1 MDIQCLKKIQSDEIM
16 KITVGI
22 PAYNE
27 EKNIAKIISQIKEF
41 TPSIIVCD
49 DHSTDDTNKIVKSLG
64 VDVITHQKNLG
75 YGSAIKSIFA
85 KAKEIDSDVLV
96 TMDADGQHRIE
107 DLKKILEPV
116 LSDTVDVCIGSRFL
130 EKNVENVPSYRK
142 VGIKVLTKLTNV
154 SLKDSVTDSQSGFRA
169 YGKKAIIGI
178 VPTESGMAISNEIL
192 LKASSL
198 NLRIGEVPI
207 VVLYDGDTS
216 THNPVSHGT
225 SVFASTLKFIAIE
238 HPLQFFVLPGVLILL
253 IGLSFVLWTLQL
265 FSDSGNLVTN
275 IALIGIACLIF
286 GAILI
291 ANGINLFSIAHLIR
305 EK

>member
-1 MDIQCLKKIQSDEIM
+1 M

-27 EKNIAKIISQIKEF
+27 EENIAKIISQLKDI
-41 TPSIIVCD
+41 TSSIIVCD
-49 DHSTDDTNKIVKSLG
+49 DHSTDNTNKIAKSLG
-64 VDVITHQKNLG
+64 ADVVTHSKNMG

-107 DLKKILEPV
+107 DLKKILEPI
-116 LSDTVDVCIGSRFL
+116 LSGTVDVCIGSRFL
-130 EKNVENVPSYRK
+130 GKNVENVPSYRK

-154 SLKDSVTDSQSGFRA
+154 SLKEAITDSQSGFRA
-169 YGKKAIIGI
+169 YAKKAISEII
-178 VPTESGMAISNEIL
+178 PTDSGMAISNEIL
-192 LKASSL
+192 LKASNL

-216 THNPVSHGT
+216 THNPISHGT
-225 SVFASTLKFIAIE
+225 SVFVSTLKFIAIE
-238 HPLQFFVLPGVLILL
+238 HPLRFFVLPGALILL
-253 IGLSFVLWTLQL
+253 LGLSFVLWALQL
-265 FSDSGNLVTN
+265 FSDSGMLVTN
-275 IALIGIACLIF
+275 ITLIGIACLIF

-291 ANGINLFSIAHLIR
+291 VNGINLFSITHLLS

>member
-1 MDIQCLKKIQSDEIM
+1 M

-27 EKNIAKIISQIKEF
+27 EENIAKIISQIKDV
-41 TPSIIVCD
+41 TQSIIVCD
-49 DHSTDDTNKIVKSLG
+49 DHSTDDTNKIAKALG
-64 VDVITHQKNLG
+64 ADVVTHPKNMG

-107 DLKKILEPV
+107 DLKKILEPI
-116 LSDTVDVCIGSRFL
+116 LSGTVDVCIGSRFL
-130 EKNVENVPSYRK
+130 GKNVENVPSYRK

-154 SLKDSVTDSQSGFRA
+154 SLKESITDSQSGFRA
-169 YGKKAIIGI
+169 YAKKAISEII
-178 VPTESGMAISNEIL
+178 PTESGMAISNEIL

-225 SVFASTLKFIAIE
+225 SVFVSTLKFIAIE
-238 HPLQFFVLPGVLILL
+238 HPLRFFVLPGVLILL
-253 IGLSFVLWTLQL
+253 LGLSFVLWALQL
-265 FSDSGNLVTN
+265 FSDSGVLVTN
-275 IALIGIACLIF
+275 ITLIGIACLIF

-291 ANGINLFSIAHLIR
+291 VNGINLFSITHLIR

>member
-1 MDIQCLKKIQSDEIM
+1 M

-27 EKNIAKIISQIKEF
+27 EKNIAKIISQLKDI
-41 TPSIIVCD
+41 TSSIIVCD
-49 DHSTDDTNKIVKSLG
+49 DHSTDNTNKIAKSLG
-64 VDVITHQKNLG
+64 VDVVTHSKNMG

-107 DLKKILEPV
+107 DLKKILEPI
-116 LSDTVDVCIGSRFL
+116 LSGTVDVCIGSRFL
-130 EKNVENVPSYRK
+130 GKNVENVPSYRK

-154 SLKDSVTDSQSGFRA
+154 SLKEAITDSQSGFRA
-169 YGKKAIIGI
+169 YAKKAISEII
-178 VPTESGMAISNEIL
+178 PTDSGMAISNEIL

-225 SVFASTLKFIAIE
+225 SVFVSTLKFIAIE
-238 HPLQFFVLPGVLILL
+238 HPLRFFVLPGALILL
-253 IGLSFVLWTLQL
+253 LGLSFVLWALQL
-265 FSDSGNLVTN
+265 FSDSGMLVTN
-275 IALIGIACLIF
+275 ITLIGIACLIF

-291 ANGINLFSIAHLIR
+291 VNGINLFSITHLLR
-305 EK
+305 DK

>member
-1 MDIQCLKKIQSDEIM
+1 M

-27 EKNIAKIISQIKEF
+27 EENIAKIISQLKDI
-41 TPSIIVCD
+41 TSSIIVCD
-49 DHSTDDTNKIVKSLG
+49 DHSTDNTNKIAKSLG
-64 VDVITHQKNLG
+64 VDVVTHSKNMG

-107 DLKKILEPV
+107 DLKKILEPI
-116 LSDTVDVCIGSRFL
+116 LSGTVDVCIGSRFL
-130 EKNVENVPSYRK
+130 GKNVENVPSYRK

-154 SLKDSVTDSQSGFRA
+154 SLKEAITDSQSGFRA
-169 YGKKAIIGI
+169 YAKKAISEII
-178 VPTESGMAISNEIL
+178 PTDSGMAISNEIL

-225 SVFASTLKFIAIE
+225 SVFVSTLKFIAIE
-238 HPLQFFVLPGVLILL
+238 HPLRFFVLPGVLILL
-253 IGLSFVLWTLQL
+253 LGLSFVLWALQL
-265 FSDSGNLVTN
+265 FSDSGMLVTN
-275 IALIGIACLIF
+275 ITLIGIACLIF

-291 ANGINLFSIAHLIR
+291 VNGINLFSITHLLR

>member
-1 MDIQCLKKIQSDEIM
+1 M

-27 EKNIAKIISQIKEF
+27 EENIAKIISQLKDIAS
-41 TPSIIVCD
+41 SIIVCD
-49 DHSTDDTNKIVKSLG
+49 DHSTDNTNKIAKSLG
-64 VDVITHQKNLG
+64 ADVVTHSKNMG

-116 LSDTVDVCIGSRFL
+116 LSGTVDICIGSRFL

-154 SLKDSVTDSQSGFRA
+154 SLKESITDSQSGFRA
-169 YGKKAIIGI
+169 YAKKAISEII
-178 VPTESGMAISNEIL
+178 PTESGMAISNEIL
-192 LKASSL
+192 LKASNL

-225 SVFASTLKFIAIE
+225 SVFVSTLKFIAIE
-238 HPLQFFVLPGVLILL
+238 HPLQFFVIPGALILL
-253 IGLSFVLWTLQL
+253 LGLSFVLWALQL
-265 FSDSGNLVTN
+265 FSDSGVLVTN
-275 IALIGIACLIF
+275 ITLIGIACLIF

-291 ANGINLFSIAHLIR
+291 VNGINLFSIIHLIR

>member
-1 MDIQCLKKIQSDEIM
+1 M

-27 EKNIAKIISQIKEF
+27 EENIAKIISQLKDI
-41 TPSIIVCD
+41 TSSIIVCD
-49 DHSTDDTNKIVKSLG
+49 DHSTDNTNKIAKSLG
-64 VDVITHQKNLG
+64 ADVVTHSKNMG

-116 LSDTVDVCIGSRFL
+116 LSGTVDICIGSRFL

-154 SLKDSVTDSQSGFRA
+154 SLKESITDSQSGFRA
-169 YGKKAIIGI
+169 YAKKAISEII
-178 VPTESGMAISNEIL
+178 PTESGMAISNEIL
-192 LKASSL
+192 LKASNL

-225 SVFASTLKFIAIE
+225 SVFVSTLKFIAIE
-238 HPLQFFVLPGVLILL
+238 HPLQFFVIPGALILL
-253 IGLSFVLWTLQL
+253 LGLSFVLWALQL
-265 FSDSGNLVTN
+265 FSDSGVLVTN
-275 IALIGIACLIF
+275 ITLIGIACLIF

-291 ANGINLFSIAHLIR
+291 VNGINLFSITHLIR

>member
-1 MDIQCLKKIQSDEIM
+1 M

-27 EKNIAKIISQIKEF
+27 EENIAKIISQLKDV
-41 TPSIIVCD
+41 TQSIIVCD
-49 DHSTDDTNKIVKSLG
+49 DHSTDNTNKIAKSLG
-64 VDVITHQKNLG
+64 VDVVTHSKNMG

-116 LSDTVDVCIGSRFL
+116 LSGTVDICIGSRFL

-154 SLKDSVTDSQSGFRA
+154 SLKESITDSQSGFRV
-169 YGKKAIIGI
+169 YSKKAISEIT
-178 VPTESGMAISNEIL
+178 PTESGMAISNEIL

-225 SVFASTLKFIAIE
+225 SVFVSTLKFIAIE
-238 HPLQFFVLPGVLILL
+238 HPLRFFVLPGVLILL
-253 IGLSFVLWTLQL
+253 IGLSFVLWALQL
-265 FSDSGNLVTN
+265 FSDSGMLVTN
-275 IALIGIACLIF
+275 ITLIGIACLIF

-291 ANGINLFSIAHLIR
+291 VNGINLFSITNLLR

>member
-1 MDIQCLKKIQSDEIM
+1 M

-27 EKNIAKIISQIKEF
+27 EENIAKIISQLKDV
-41 TPSIIVCD
+41 TQSIIVCD
-49 DHSTDDTNKIVKSLG
+49 DHSTDNTNKIAKSLG
-64 VDVITHQKNLG
+64 VDVVTHSKNMG

-107 DLKKILEPV
+107 DLKKILEPI
-116 LSDTVDVCIGSRFL
+116 LSGTVDVCIGSRFL
-130 EKNVENVPSYRK
+130 GKNVENVPSYRK

-154 SLKDSVTDSQSGFRA
+154 SLKEAITDSQSGFRA
-169 YGKKAIIGI
+169 YAKKAISEII
-178 VPTESGMAISNEIL
+178 PTDSGMAISNEIL

-225 SVFASTLKFIAIE
+225 SVFVSTLKFIAIE
-238 HPLQFFVLPGVLILL
+238 HPLRFFVLPGALILL
-253 IGLSFVLWTLQL
+253 LGLSFVLWALQL
-265 FSDSGNLVTN
+265 FSDSGILVTN
-275 IALIGIACLIF
+275 ITLIGIACLIF

-291 ANGINLFSIAHLIR
+291 VNGINLFSITHLLR
-305 EK
+305 DK

>member
-1 MDIQCLKKIQSDEIM
+1 M

-27 EKNIAKIISQIKEF
+27 EENIAKIISQLKDI
-41 TPSIIVCD
+41 TSSIIVCD
-49 DHSTDDTNKIVKSLG
+49 DHSTDNTNKIAKSLG
-64 VDVITHQKNLG
+64 VDVVTHSKNMG

-107 DLKKILEPV
+107 DLKKILEPI
-116 LSDTVDVCIGSRFL
+116 LSGTVDVCIGSRFL
-130 EKNVENVPSYRK
+130 GKNVENVPSYRK

-154 SLKDSVTDSQSGFRA
+154 SLKEAITDSQSGFRA
-169 YGKKAIIGI
+169 YAKKAISEII
-178 VPTESGMAISNEIL
+178 PTDSGMAISNEIL
-192 LKASSL
+192 LKASNL

-216 THNPVSHGT
+216 THNPISHGT
-225 SVFASTLKFIAIE
+225 SVFVSTLKFIAIE
-238 HPLQFFVLPGVLILL
+238 HPLRFFVLPGTLILL
-253 IGLSFVLWTLQL
+253 LGLSFVLWALQL
-265 FSDSGNLVTN
+265 FSDSGILVTN
-275 IALIGIACLIF
+275 ITLIGIACLIF

-291 ANGINLFSIAHLIR
+291 VNGINLFSITHLLR

>member
-1 MDIQCLKKIQSDEIM
+1 M

-27 EKNIAKIISQIKEF
+27 EKNIAKIISQLKDI
-41 TPSIIVCD
+41 TSSIIVCD
-49 DHSTDDTNKIVKSLG
+49 DHSTDNTNKIVKSLG
-64 VDVITHQKNLG
+64 VDVVTHSKNMG

-107 DLKKILEPV
+107 DLKKILEPI
-116 LSDTVDVCIGSRFL
+116 LSGTVDICIGSRFL

-154 SLKDSVTDSQSGFRA
+154 SLKEAITDSQSGFRA
-169 YGKKAIIGI
+169 YAKKAISEII
-178 VPTESGMAISNEIL
+178 PTDSGMAISNEIL

-225 SVFASTLKFIAIE
+225 SVFISTLKFIAID
-238 HPLQFFVLPGVLILL
+238 HPLRFFVLPGVLILL
-253 IGLSFVLWTLQL
+253 LGLSFVLWALQL
-265 FSDSGNLVTN
+265 FSNSGMLVTN
-275 IALIGIACLIF
+275 ITLIGIACLIF

-291 ANGINLFSIAHLIR
+291 VNGINLFSITHLLR

>member
-1 MDIQCLKKIQSDEIM
+1 M

-27 EKNIAKIISQIKEF
+27 EENIAKIISQLKDI
-41 TPSIIVCD
+41 TSSIIVCD
-49 DHSTDDTNKIVKSLG
+49 DHSTDNTNKIAKSLG
-64 VDVITHQKNLG
+64 VDVVTHSKNMG

-116 LSDTVDVCIGSRFL
+116 LSGTVDICIGSRFL

-154 SLKDSVTDSQSGFRA
+154 SLKESITDSQSGFRA
-169 YGKKAIIGI
+169 YAKKAISEII
-178 VPTESGMAISNEIL
+178 PTESGMAISNEIL
-192 LKASSL
+192 LKASNL

-225 SVFASTLKFIAIE
+225 SVFVSTLKFIAIE
-238 HPLQFFVLPGVLILL
+238 HPLQFFVIPGALILL
-253 IGLSFVLWTLQL
+253 LGLSFVLWALQL
-265 FSDSGNLVTN
+265 FSDSGMLVTN
-275 IALIGIACLIF
+275 ITLIGIACLIF

-291 ANGINLFSIAHLIR
+291 VNGINLFSITHLLR
-305 EK
+305 DK

>member
-1 MDIQCLKKIQSDEIM
+1 M

-27 EKNIAKIISQIKEF
+27 EENIAKIISQLKDI
-41 TPSIIVCD
+41 TSSIIVCD
-49 DHSTDDTNKIVKSLG
+49 DHSTDNTNKIAKSLG
-64 VDVITHQKNLG
+64 VDVVTHSKNMG

-107 DLKKILEPV
+107 DLKKILEPI
-116 LSDTVDVCIGSRFL
+116 LSGTVDVCIGSRFL
-130 EKNVENVPSYRK
+130 GKNVENVPSYRK

-154 SLKDSVTDSQSGFRA
+154 SLKEAITDSQSGFRA
-169 YGKKAIIGI
+169 YAKKAISEII
-178 VPTESGMAISNEIL
+178 PTDSGMAISNEIL

-225 SVFASTLKFIAIE
+225 SVFISTLKFIAID
-238 HPLQFFVLPGVLILL
+238 HPLRFFVLPGVLILL
-253 IGLSFVLWTLQL
+253 IGLSFVLWALQL
-265 FSDSGNLVTN
+265 FSDSGILVTN
-275 IALIGIACLIF
+275 ITLIGIACLIF

-291 ANGINLFSIAHLIR
+291 VNGINLFSITHLLR
-305 EK
+305 DK

>member
-1 MDIQCLKKIQSDEIM
+1 M

-27 EKNIAKIISQIKEF
+27 EKNIAKIITQIKEI
-41 TPSIIVCD
+41 TTSIIVCD
-49 DHSTDDTNKIVKSLG
+49 DHSTDETNKIAKSLG
-64 VDVITHQKNLG
+64 VDVITHSKNMG

-85 KAKEIDSDVLV
+85 KAKEIDSDILV

-116 LSDTVDVCIGSRFL
+116 SSGTVDVCIGSRFL
-130 EKNVENVPSYRK
+130 GKNVENVPSYRK

-154 SLKDSVTDSQSGFRA
+154 SLKESITDSQSGFRA
-169 YGKKAIIGI
+169 YGKKSISEIT
-178 VPTESGMAISNEIL
+178 PTASGMGISNEIL
-192 LKASSL
+192 LKAASL
-198 NLRIGEVPI
+198 NLKIAEVPI

-225 SVFASTLKFIAIE
+225 SVFISTLKFIAID
-238 HPLQFFVLPGVLILL
+238 HPLQFFVLPGVFILL

-275 IALIGIACLIF
+275 IVLIGIACLIF

-291 ANGINLFSIAHLIR
+291 VNGINLFSITHLIR

>member
-1 MDIQCLKKIQSDEIM
+1 M
-16 KITVGI
+16 KITIGI

-27 EKNIAKIISQIKEF
+27 EENIAKIISQLKDV
-41 TPSIIVCD
+41 TQSIIVCD
-49 DHSTDDTNKIVKSLG
+49 DHSTDNTNKIAKSLG
-64 VDVITHQKNLG
+64 VDVVTHSKNMG

-116 LSDTVDVCIGSRFL
+116 LSGTVDICIGSRFL

-154 SLKDSVTDSQSGFRA
+154 SLKESITDSQSGFRV
-169 YGKKAIIGI
+169 YSKKAISEIT
-178 VPTESGMAISNEIL
+178 PTESGMAISNEIL

-225 SVFASTLKFIAIE
+225 SVFVSTLKFIAIE
-238 HPLQFFVLPGVLILL
+238 HPLRFFVLPGVLILL
-253 IGLSFVLWTLQL
+253 IGLSFVLWALQL
-265 FSDSGNLVTN
+265 FSDSGMLVTN
-275 IALIGIACLIF
+275 ITLIGIACLIF

-291 ANGINLFSIAHLIR
+291 VNGINLFSITHLLR

>member
-1 MDIQCLKKIQSDEIM
+1 M

-27 EKNIAKIISQIKEF
+27 EKNIAKIISQLKDI
-41 TPSIIVCD
+41 TSSIIVCD
-49 DHSTDDTNKIVKSLG
+49 DHSTDNTNKIAKSLG
-64 VDVITHQKNLG
+64 VDVVTHSKNMG

-85 KAKEIDSDVLV
+85 KAKEIDSDILV

-107 DLKKILEPV
+107 DLKKILEPI
-116 LSDTVDVCIGSRFL
+116 LSGTVDVCIGSRFL
-130 EKNVENVPSYRK
+130 GKNVENVPSYRK

-154 SLKDSVTDSQSGFRA
+154 SLKEAITDSQSGFRA
-169 YGKKAIIGI
+169 YAKKAISEII
-178 VPTESGMAISNEIL
+178 PTDSGMAISNEIL

-225 SVFASTLKFIAIE
+225 SVFVSTLKFIAIE
-238 HPLQFFVLPGVLILL
+238 HPLRFFVLPGALILL
-253 IGLSFVLWTLQL
+253 LGLSFVLWALQL
-265 FSDSGNLVTN
+265 FSDSGMLVTN
-275 IALIGIACLIF
+275 ITLIGIACLIF

-291 ANGINLFSIAHLIR
+291 VNGINLFSITHLLR
-305 EK
+305 DK

>member
-1 MDIQCLKKIQSDEIM
+1 M

-27 EKNIAKIISQIKEF
+27 EENIAKIISQIKDV
-41 TPSIIVCD
+41 TQSIIVCD
-49 DHSTDDTNKIVKSLG
+49 DHSTDDTNKIAKALG
-64 VDVITHQKNLG
+64 ADVVTHPKNMG

-107 DLKKILEPV
+107 DLKKILEPI
-116 LSDTVDVCIGSRFL
+116 LSGTVDVCIGSRFL
-130 EKNVENVPSYRK
+130 GKNVENVPSYRK

-154 SLKDSVTDSQSGFRA
+154 SLKESITDSQSGFRA
-169 YGKKAIIGI
+169 YAKKAISEII
-178 VPTESGMAISNEIL
+178 PTESGMAISNEIL

-225 SVFASTLKFIAIE
+225 SVFVSTLKFIAIE
-238 HPLQFFVLPGVLILL
+238 HPLRFFVLPGVLILL
-253 IGLSFVLWTLQL
+253 LGLSFVLWALQL
-265 FSDSGNLVTN
+265 FSDSGVLVTN
-275 IALIGIACLIF
+275 ITLIGIACLIF

-291 ANGINLFSIAHLIR
+291 VNGINLFSIIHLIR

>member
-1 MDIQCLKKIQSDEIM
+1 M

-27 EKNIAKIISQIKEF
+27 EKNIAKIISRIKDV
-41 TPSIIVCD
+41 TQSIIVCD
-49 DHSTDDTNKIVKSLG
+49 DHSTDDTNKIAKSMG
-64 VDVITHQKNLG
+64 VDVITHSRNMG

-85 KAKEIDSDVLV
+85 KAKEIDSDILV

-116 LSDTVDVCIGSRFL
+116 LSGTVDICIGSRFL

-154 SLKDSVTDSQSGFRA
+154 SLKESITDSQSGFRA
-169 YGKKAIIGI
+169 YAKKAISEII
-178 VPTESGMAISNEIL
+178 PTESGMAISNEIL
-192 LKASSL
+192 LKASNL

-225 SVFASTLKFIAIE
+225 SVFISTLKFIAIE
-238 HPLQFFVLPGVLILL
+238 HPLQFFVIPGALILL
-253 IGLSFVLWTLQL
+253 LGLSFVLWALQL
-265 FSDSGNLVTN
+265 FSDSGVLVTN
-275 IALIGIACLIF
+275 ITLIGIACLIF

-291 ANGINLFSIAHLIR
+291 VNGINLFSIIHLIR

>member
-1 MDIQCLKKIQSDEIM
+1 M

-27 EKNIAKIISQIKEF
+27 EENIAKIISQLKDI
-41 TPSIIVCD
+41 TSSIIVCD
-49 DHSTDDTNKIVKSLG
+49 DHSTDNTNKIAKSLG
-64 VDVITHQKNLG
+64 VDVVTHSKNMG
-75 YGSAIKSIFA
+75 YGSAIKSIFV

-116 LSDTVDVCIGSRFL
+116 LSGTVDICIGSRFL

-154 SLKDSVTDSQSGFRA
+154 SLKESITDSQSGFRV
-169 YGKKAIIGI
+169 YSKKAISEIT
-178 VPTESGMAISNEIL
+178 PTESGMAISNEIL

-225 SVFASTLKFIAIE
+225 SVFVSTLKFIAIE
-238 HPLQFFVLPGVLILL
+238 HPLRFFVLPGVLILL
-253 IGLSFVLWTLQL
+253 LGLSFVLWALQL
-265 FSDSGNLVTN
+265 FSDSGILVTN
-275 IALIGIACLIF
+275 ITLIGIACLIF

-291 ANGINLFSIAHLIR
+291 VNGINLFSITHLLR
-305 EK
+305 DK

>member
-1 MDIQCLKKIQSDEIM
+1 M

-27 EKNIAKIISQIKEF
+27 EENIAKIISQLKDI
-41 TPSIIVCD
+41 TSSIIVCD
-49 DHSTDDTNKIVKSLG
+49 DHSTDNTNKIAKSLG
-64 VDVITHQKNLG
+64 VDVVTHSKNMG

-107 DLKKILEPV
+107 DLKKILEPI
-116 LSDTVDVCIGSRFL
+116 LSGTVDVCIGSRFL

-154 SLKDSVTDSQSGFRA
+154 SLKEAITDSQSGFRA
-169 YGKKAIIGI
+169 YAKKAISEII
-178 VPTESGMAISNEIL
+178 PTESGMAISNEIL

-225 SVFASTLKFIAIE
+225 SVFVSTLKFIAIE
-238 HPLQFFVLPGVLILL
+238 HPLRFFVLPGVLILL
-253 IGLSFVLWTLQL
+253 LGLSFVLWALQL
-265 FSDSGNLVTN
+265 FSDSGMLVTN
-275 IALIGIACLIF
+275 ITLIGIACLIF

-291 ANGINLFSIAHLIR
+291 VNGINLFSITHLLR

>member
-1 MDIQCLKKIQSDEIM
+1 M

-27 EKNIAKIISQIKEF
+27 EKNIAKIISQLKDV
-41 TPSIIVCD
+41 TQSIIVCD
-49 DHSTDDTNKIVKSLG
+49 DHSTDNTNKIAKSLG
-64 VDVITHQKNLG
+64 VDVVTHSKNMG

-107 DLKKILEPV
+107 DLKKILEPI
-116 LSDTVDVCIGSRFL
+116 LSGTVDVCIGSRFL
-130 EKNVENVPSYRK
+130 GKNVENVPSYRK

-154 SLKDSVTDSQSGFRA
+154 SLKEAITDSQSGFRA
-169 YGKKAIIGI
+169 YAKKAISEII
-178 VPTESGMAISNEIL
+178 PTDSGMAISNEIL

-225 SVFASTLKFIAIE
+225 SVFISTLKFIAID
-238 HPLQFFVLPGVLILL
+238 HPLRFFVLPGVLILL
-253 IGLSFVLWTLQL
+253 MGLSFVLWALQL
-265 FSDSGNLVTN
+265 FSDSGMLVTN
-275 IALIGIACLIF
+275 ITLIGIACLIF

-291 ANGINLFSIAHLIR
+291 VNGINLFSITHLLR
-305 EK
+305 DK

>member
-1 MDIQCLKKIQSDEIM
+1 M

-27 EKNIAKIISQIKEF
+27 EENIAKIISQLKDV
-41 TPSIIVCD
+41 TQSIIVCD
-49 DHSTDDTNKIVKSLG
+49 DHSTDNTNKIAKSLG
-64 VDVITHQKNLG
+64 VDVVIHSKNMG
-75 YGSAIKSIFA
+75 YGSAIKSIFV

-116 LSDTVDVCIGSRFL
+116 LSGTVDICIGSRFL

-154 SLKDSVTDSQSGFRA
+154 SLKESITDSQSGFRV
-169 YGKKAIIGI
+169 YSKKAISEIT
-178 VPTESGMAISNEIL
+178 PTESGMAISNEIL

-225 SVFASTLKFIAIE
+225 SVFISTLKFIAIE
-238 HPLQFFVLPGVLILL
+238 HPLRFFVLPGVLILL
-253 IGLSFVLWTLQL
+253 IGLSFVLWALQL
-265 FSDSGNLVTN
+265 FSDSGMLVTN
-275 IALIGIACLIF
+275 ITLIGIACLIF

-291 ANGINLFSIAHLIR
+291 VNGINLFSITHLLR

>member
-1 MDIQCLKKIQSDEIM
+1 L

-27 EKNIAKIISQIKEF
+27 EKNIAKIITQIKEI

-49 DHSTDDTNKIVKSLG
+49 DHSTDATNKIVTSFG
-64 VDVITHQKNLG
+64 VNIITHSKNLG
-75 YGSAIKSIFA
+75 YGSAIKSIFT
-85 KAKEIDSDVLV
+85 KARDIGSDILI

-116 LSDTVDVCIGSRFL
+116 LSGTSDVCIGSRFL
-130 EKNVENVPSYRK
+130 ENNVENVPSYRK
-142 VGIKVLTKLTNV
+142 VGIKVLTKLANI
-154 SLKDSVTDSQSGFRA
+154 SLKEPITDSQSGFRA
-169 YGKKAIIGI
+169 YGKKAISEII
-178 VPTESGMAISNEIL
+178 PTESGMGISNEIL
-192 LKASSL
+192 LKAA
-198 NLRIGEVPI
+198 NLKLKITEVPI
-207 VVLYDGDTS
+207 VVLYHGDTS

-225 SVFASTLKFIAIE
+225 SVFISTLKFISIE
-238 HPLQFFVLPGVLILL
+238 HPLPFFVLPGTLILL
-253 IGLSFVLWTLQL
+253 FGLSFVLWALQL

-275 IALIGIACLIF
+275 ITLIGIACLIF

-291 ANGINLFSIAHLIR
+291 VNGINLFSISHLLR

>member
-1 MDIQCLKKIQSDEIM
+1 M

-27 EKNIAKIISQIKEF
+27 EENIAKIISQLKDI
-41 TPSIIVCD
+41 TSSIIVCD
-49 DHSTDDTNKIVKSLG
+49 DHSTDNTNKIAKSLG
-64 VDVITHQKNLG
+64 VDVVTHSKNMG

-107 DLKKILEPV
+107 DLKKILEPI
-116 LSDTVDVCIGSRFL
+116 LSGTVDVCIGSRFL
-130 EKNVENVPSYRK
+130 GKNVENVPSYRK

-154 SLKDSVTDSQSGFRA
+154 SLKEAITDSQSGFRA
-169 YGKKAIIGI
+169 YAKKAISEII
-178 VPTESGMAISNEIL
+178 PTDSGMAISNEIL

-225 SVFASTLKFIAIE
+225 SVFVSTLKFIAIE
-238 HPLQFFVLPGVLILL
+238 HPLRFFVLPGALILL
-253 IGLSFVLWTLQL
+253 LGLSFVLWALQL
-265 FSDSGNLVTN
+265 FSDSGMLVTN
-275 IALIGIACLIF
+275 ITLIGIACLIF

-291 ANGINLFSIAHLIR
+291 VNGINLFSITHLLR

>member
-1 MDIQCLKKIQSDEIM
+1 M

-27 EKNIAKIISQIKEF
+27 EENIAKIISQLKDV
-41 TPSIIVCD
+41 TQSIIVCD
-49 DHSTDDTNKIVKSLG
+49 DHSTDNTNKIAKSLG
-64 VDVITHQKNLG
+64 VDVVTHSKNMG

-116 LSDTVDVCIGSRFL
+116 LSGTVDICIGSRFL

-154 SLKDSVTDSQSGFRA
+154 SLKESITDSQSGFRA
-169 YGKKAIIGI
+169 YAKKAISEII
-178 VPTESGMAISNEIL
+178 PTDSGMAISNEIL

-225 SVFASTLKFIAIE
+225 SVFVSTLKFIAIE
-238 HPLQFFVLPGVLILL
+238 HPLRFFVLPGALILL
-253 IGLSFVLWTLQL
+253 LGLSFVLWALQL
-265 FSDSGNLVTN
+265 FSDSGMLVTN
-275 IALIGIACLIF
+275 ITLIGIACLIF

-291 ANGINLFSIAHLIR
+291 VNGINLFSITHLLR
-305 EK
+305 DK

>member
-1 MDIQCLKKIQSDEIM
+1 M

-27 EKNIAKIISQIKEF
+27 EENIAKIISQLKDI
-41 TPSIIVCD
+41 TSSIIVCD
-49 DHSTDDTNKIVKSLG
+49 DHSTDNTNKIAKSLG
-64 VDVITHQKNLG
+64 VDVVTHSKNMG

-107 DLKKILEPV
+107 DLKKILEPI
-116 LSDTVDVCIGSRFL
+116 LSGTVDVCIGSRFL
-130 EKNVENVPSYRK
+130 GKNVENVPSYRK

-154 SLKDSVTDSQSGFRA
+154 SLKEAITDSQSGFRA
-169 YGKKAIIGI
+169 YAKKAISEII
-178 VPTESGMAISNEIL
+178 PTDSGMAISNEIL

-225 SVFASTLKFIAIE
+225 SVFVSTLKFIAIE
-238 HPLQFFVLPGVLILL
+238 HPLRFFVLPGALILL
-253 IGLSFVLWTLQL
+253 LGLSFVLWALQL
-265 FSDSGNLVTN
+265 FSDSGMLVTN
-275 IALIGIACLIF
+275 ITLIGIACLIF

-291 ANGINLFSIAHLIR
+291 VNGINLFSITHLLR
-305 EK
+305 DK

>member
-1 MDIQCLKKIQSDEIM
+1 M

-27 EKNIAKIISQIKEF
+27 EENIAKIISQLKDI
-41 TPSIIVCD
+41 TSSIIVCD
-49 DHSTDDTNKIVKSLG
+49 DHSTDNTNKIAKSLG
-64 VDVITHQKNLG
+64 VDVVTHSKNMG

-107 DLKKILEPV
+107 DLKKILEPI
-116 LSDTVDVCIGSRFL
+116 LSGTVDVCIGSRFL

-154 SLKDSVTDSQSGFRA
+154 SLKEAITDSQSGFRA
-169 YGKKAIIGI
+169 YAKKAISEII
-178 VPTESGMAISNEIL
+178 PTESGMAISNEIL

-225 SVFASTLKFIAIE
+225 SVFVSTLKFIAIE
-238 HPLQFFVLPGVLILL
+238 HPLRFFVLPGVLVLL
-253 IGLSFVLWTLQL
+253 LGLFFVLWALQL
-265 FSDSGNLVTN
+265 FSDSGMLVTN
-275 IALIGIACLIF
+275 ITLIGIACLIF

-291 ANGINLFSIAHLIR
+291 VNGINLFSITNLLR

>member
-1 MDIQCLKKIQSDEIM
+1 M

-27 EKNIAKIISQIKEF
+27 EENIAKIISQLKDV
-41 TPSIIVCD
+41 TQSIIVCD
-49 DHSTDDTNKIVKSLG
+49 DHSTDNTNKIAKSLG
-64 VDVITHQKNLG
+64 VDVVTHSKNMG

-107 DLKKILEPV
+107 DLKKILEPI
-116 LSDTVDVCIGSRFL
+116 LSGTVDVCIGSRFL
-130 EKNVENVPSYRK
+130 GKNVENVPSYRK

-154 SLKDSVTDSQSGFRA
+154 SLKEAITDSQSGFRA
-169 YGKKAIIGI
+169 YAKKAISEII
-178 VPTESGMAISNEIL
+178 PTDSGMAISNEIL

-225 SVFASTLKFIAIE
+225 SVFVSTLKFIAIE
-238 HPLQFFVLPGVLILL
+238 HPLRFFVLPGALILL
-253 IGLSFVLWTLQL
+253 LGLSFVLWALQL
-265 FSDSGNLVTN
+265 FSDSGMLVTN
-275 IALIGIACLIF
+275 ITLIGIACLIF

-291 ANGINLFSIAHLIR
+291 VNGINLFSITHLLR
-305 EK
+305 DK

>member
-1 MDIQCLKKIQSDEIM
+1 M

-27 EKNIAKIISQIKEF
+27 EENIAKIISQLKDIAS
-41 TPSIIVCD
+41 SIIVCD
-49 DHSTDDTNKIVKSLG
+49 DHSTDNTNKIAKSLG
-64 VDVITHQKNLG
+64 VDVVTHSKNMG

-107 DLKKILEPV
+107 DLKKILEPI
-116 LSDTVDVCIGSRFL
+116 LSGTVDVCIGSRFL

-154 SLKDSVTDSQSGFRA
+154 SLKEAITDSQSGFRA
-169 YGKKAIIGI
+169 YAKTAISEII
-178 VPTESGMAISNEIL
+178 PTESGMAISNEIL
-192 LKASSL
+192 LKASNL

-225 SVFASTLKFIAIE
+225 SVFVSTLKFIAIE
-238 HPLQFFVLPGVLILL
+238 HPLRFFVLPGVLILRL
-253 IGLSFVLWTLQL
+253 GLSFVLWALQL
-265 FSDSGNLVTN
+265 FSDSGMLVTN
-275 IALIGIACLIF
+275 ITLIGIACLIF

-291 ANGINLFSIAHLIR
+291 VNGINLFSIIHLIR

>member
-1 MDIQCLKKIQSDEIM
+1 M

-27 EKNIAKIISQIKEF
+27 EKNIAKIISQLKDI
-41 TPSIIVCD
+41 TSSIIVCD
-49 DHSTDDTNKIVKSLG
+49 DHSTDNTNKIAKSLG
-64 VDVITHQKNLG
+64 VDVVTHSKNMG

-107 DLKKILEPV
+107 DLKKILEPI
-116 LSDTVDVCIGSRFL
+116 LSGTVDVCIGSRFL

-154 SLKDSVTDSQSGFRA
+154 SLKEAITDSQSGFRA
-169 YGKKAIIGI
+169 YAKTAISEII
-178 VPTESGMAISNEIL
+178 PTESGMAISNEIL

-225 SVFASTLKFIAIE
+225 SVFVSTLKFIAIE
-238 HPLQFFVLPGVLILL
+238 HPLRFFVLPGVLVLL
-253 IGLSFVLWTLQL
+253 LGLFFVLWALQL
-265 FSDSGNLVTN
+265 FSDSGMLVTN
-275 IALIGIACLIF
+275 ITLIGIACLIF

-291 ANGINLFSIAHLIR
+291 VNGINLFSITNLLR

>member
-1 MDIQCLKKIQSDEIM
+1 M

-27 EKNIAKIISQIKEF
+27 EENIAKIISQLKDV
-41 TPSIIVCD
+41 TQSIIVCD
-49 DHSTDDTNKIVKSLG
+49 DHSTDNTNKIAKSLG
-64 VDVITHQKNLG
+64 VDVVTHSKNMG

-116 LSDTVDVCIGSRFL
+116 LSGTVDICIGSRFL

-154 SLKDSVTDSQSGFRA
+154 SLKESITDSQSGFRV
-169 YGKKAIIGI
+169 YSKKAISEIT
-178 VPTESGMAISNEIL
+178 PTESGMAISNEIL

-225 SVFASTLKFIAIE
+225 SVFVSTLKFIAIE
-238 HPLQFFVLPGVLILL
+238 HPLRFFVLPGVLILL
-253 IGLSFVLWTLQL
+253 LGLSFVLWALQL
-265 FSDSGNLVTN
+265 FSDSGMLVTN
-275 IALIGIACLIF
+275 ITLIGIACLIF

-291 ANGINLFSIAHLIR
+291 VNGINLFSITHLLR